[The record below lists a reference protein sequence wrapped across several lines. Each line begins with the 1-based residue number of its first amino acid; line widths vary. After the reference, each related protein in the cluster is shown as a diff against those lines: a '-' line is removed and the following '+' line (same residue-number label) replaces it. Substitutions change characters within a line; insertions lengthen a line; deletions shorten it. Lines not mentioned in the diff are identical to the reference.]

1 MVESTATNPTLLADQ
16 VSSLLVQPLEAASV
30 VLASGPR
37 VFDTAGELRIPKLIS
52 GSTPAFY
59 AEGAEIADTHD
70 VTFDEIKLMPTERK
84 SIKTIL
90 RYTNELVR
98 QSVIGIDSV
107 LKARLV
113 KDVSDVLDQALLT
126 GAGTTNSIRGITE
139 QTGVTTGEI
148 DVTDADSL
156 LDAIA
161 ALNALEVTPNRWFIS
176 GADFAALRKLKESS
190 TSARYL
196 LEPDPTKQSGTTI
209 FGIPATIT
217 NKLPEGT
224 AVLADMST
232 VAIARDTSPSVTV
245 LNERYAEF
253 DQVGLRVTTR
263 YDLGLLHP
271 TAVSVLSAP
280 SGS

>member
-1 MVESTATNPTLLADQ
+1 M
-16 VSSLLVQPLEAASV
+16 
-30 VLASGPR
+30 
-37 VFDTAGELRIPKLIS
+37 
-52 GSTPAFY
+52 
-59 AEGAEIADTHD
+59 
-70 VTFDEIKLMPTERK
+70 
-84 SIKTIL
+84 
-90 RYTNELVR
+90 R
-98 QSVIGIDSV
+98 QSVVGIDAV

-113 KDVSDVLDQALLT
+113 KDVSDLLDSALLT
-126 GAGTTNSIRGITE
+126 GAGATNSIRGITA
-139 QTGVTTGEI
+139 QTGITPGEL
-148 DVTDADSL
+148 DVTDADCL

-161 ALNALEVTPNRWFIS
+161 ALNAKEVTPNRWFIS
-176 GADFAALRKLKESS
+176 GADFAALRKLKEST

-224 AVLADMST
+224 AILADMST

-263 YDLGLLHP
+263 YDLGLLHAE
-271 TAVSVLSAP
+271 AVSVLTAD
-280 SGS
+280 SGGS

>member
-1 MVESTATNPTLLADQ
+1 MAESTTTNSELLADQ

-30 VLASGPR
+30 VLSSGPR
-37 VFDTAGELRIPKLIS
+37 IFDTAGVLRIPKLVS
-52 GSTPAFY
+52 GSTPSFVG
-59 AEGAEIADTHD
+59 EGALIPDDGEIE
-70 VTFDEIKLMPTERK
+70 FDEISLMPNDRK
-84 SIKTIL
+84 SIKIIL

-98 QSVIGIDSV
+98 QAVLGIDSV
-107 LKARLV
+107 LRQRLV
-113 KDVSDVLDQALLT
+113 KDVSDALDNALLQ
-126 GAGTTNSIRGITE
+126 GDGTSASITGITE
-139 QTGVTTGEI
+139 QAGVTTGAL

-161 ALNALEVTPNRWFIS
+161 ALNAIEVTPNRWFIS
-176 GADFAALRKLKESS
+176 GADFADLRKLKES
-190 TSARYL
+190 TSSNRYL

-217 NKLPEGT
+217 NKLPAGT

-232 VAIARDTSPSVTV
+232 VAIARDVAPSVTV
-245 LNERYAEF
+245 LNERYAEY
-253 DQVGLRVTTR
+253 DQVGLRVVTR

-271 TAVSVLSAP
+271 EAVSVLTA

>member
-30 VLASGPR
+30 VLSSGPR
-37 VFDTAGELRIPKLIS
+37 IFDTAGELRIPKLVS
-52 GSTPAFY
+52 GSTPGFV
-59 AEGAEIADTHD
+59 AEGGEIPDSHD

-84 SIKTIL
+84 SIKSIL
-90 RYTNELVR
+90 KYTNELVR

-126 GAGTTNSIRGITE
+126 GAGAADSITGITE
-139 QTGVTTGEI
+139 QDGVTTGAL
-148 DVTDADSL
+148 DVADADSL

-196 LEPDPTKQSGTTI
+196 LEPDPTKQSGSTI
-209 FGIPATIT
+209 FGIPATVT
-217 NKLPEGT
+217 NKLPAGT
-224 AVLADMST
+224 AILADMST

-253 DQVGLRVTTR
+253 DQVGLRVTCR
-263 YDLGLLHP
+263 YDVGLLHAE
-271 TAVSVLSAP
+271 AVSVLTSDF
-280 SGS
+280 GS